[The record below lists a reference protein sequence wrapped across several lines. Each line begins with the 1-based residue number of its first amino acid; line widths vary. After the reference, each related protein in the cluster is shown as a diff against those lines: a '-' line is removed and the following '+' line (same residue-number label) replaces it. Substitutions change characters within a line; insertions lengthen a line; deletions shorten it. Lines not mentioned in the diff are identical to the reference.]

1 MTMQERLDR
10 LMALLS
16 RQRYGSVAE
25 LAKELRVSEMTVRRY
40 LDKLEQR
47 NLIKRTHGGAYTG
60 QEMIEVDYRIRE
72 TVFQDEKS
80 SIGAAA
86 YSMIRPGESVYIDA
100 GSTAAF
106 LALSIDDTKRITVV
120 THSLVVAQTLEQC
133 QNVETILLGGKVHG
147 ATHSLMGPLAEEAIQ
162 QFKFNTAFLGASG
175 INVNHGLTQ
184 STLDEIPI
192 KKAVAASSKKVVME
206 TARPTI
212 EDLAFLRGL
221 VEEGKLKSVIDR
233 CYPLEQIAEAHRYV
247 ETGQKQGNV
256 VITVGPR

>member
-192 KKAVAASSKKVVME
+192 KKAVAASSKKVV
-206 TARPTI
+206 I
-212 EDLAFLRGL
+212 LADSSKLRRDVLVLFLRIPQIDVLITDAGITEHEKANL
-221 VEEGKLKSVIDR
+221 EEQGVE
-233 CYPLEQIAEAHRYV
+233 
-247 ETGQKQGNV
+247 V
-256 VITVGPR
+256 VIAGAAKKE